1 MSGADDRDSPAPE
14 ASAGNRKFRRWFNP
28 TFLMVTVRGRY
39 GAIVVPKKDA
49 FRLPRQTGAADPA
62 LRRLL
67 GHAIPVGTAIGIFLI
82 WEAGVRMFQV
92 PTYIAPAPSDVG
104 RTLVEQWPLLMRNF
118 WPTFYESIMGFL
130 FGNMAAILIAVAF
143 VHSRTVERAFFPI
156 AVFINTI
163 PILAIAPILVLIF
176 GAGLTAKVVIAALIC
191 FFPTL
196 VNMVRGLQAVSPET
210 LELARILSA
219 SKSEVFWKIR
229 LPSSLPFLF
238 SALKIAATT
247 CVIGAIVGEWVG
259 ANLGLGALII
269 DSTFNF
275 RSSLLYATVFLSSGL
290 SVMLFA
296 LVSIAE
302 KLVVRW

>member
-1 MSGADDRDSPAPE
+1 M
-14 ASAGNRKFRRWFNP
+14 
-28 TFLMVTVRGRY
+28 
-39 GAIVVPKKDA
+39 DA
-49 FRLPRQTGAADPA
+49 TQQALAADEAARQEVNAERRTKIEAVA
-62 LRRLL
+62 LPIATVVAL
-67 GHAIPVGTAIGIFLI
+67 ILI
-82 WEAGVRMFQV
+82 WEFGVKIFGV
-92 PTYIAPAPSDVG
+92 PSYIAPAPSSVG
-104 RTLVEQWPLLMRNF
+104 VTLVEQFPLLLANF
-118 WPTFYESIMGFL
+118 WPTFLEAVMGFF
-130 FGNMAAILIAVAF
+130 FGNTIAVLIAVAF
-143 VHSRTVERAFFPI
+143 VHSKTVEKAFFPL

-196 VNMVRGLQAVSPET
+196 VNMVRGLQSVSPQA

-219 SKSEVFWKIR
+219 SKSEILWKIR

-259 ANLGLGALII
+259 ADVGLGALII

-275 RSSLLYATVFLSSGL
+275 RSSLLYATVFMSSGL
-290 SVMLFA
+290 SVLLFA
-296 LVSIAE
+296 SVTIAE
-302 KLVVRW
+302 RLIVRWNP

>member
-1 MSGADDRDSPAPE
+1 MLMSTANDVSLVEKTDYSNIILPIC
-14 ASAGNRKFRRWFNP
+14 
-28 TFLMVTVRGRY
+28 TV
-39 GAIVVPKKDA
+39 
-49 FRLPRQTGAADPA
+49 LA
-62 LRRLL
+62 LLL
-67 GHAIPVGTAIGIFLI
+67 L
-82 WEAGVRMFQV
+82 WELGVRIFNV

-104 RTLVEQWPLLMRNF
+104 QTMVEKFPLLLKNF
-118 WPTFYESIMGFL
+118 VPTFYESVAGF
-130 FGNMAAILIAVAF
+130 FAGNLAAILIAIAF
-143 VHSRTVERAFFPI
+143 VHSRLVEKAFFPL

-176 GAGLTAKVVIAALIC
+176 GAGATAKIVIAGLIC

-196 VNMVRGLQAVSPET
+196 VNMVRGLQSVSPQS

-259 ANLGLGALII
+259 ADVGLGALII

-275 RSSLLYATVFLSSGL
+275 RASLLYSAVFMSSMLSVFLFST
-290 SVMLFA
+290 VCIVERM
-296 LVSIAE
+296 
-302 KLVVRW
+302 VVKW